1 MLTEVKGYRTPVF
14 LTFRQ
19 AKERGLTVRKGSK
32 QFPVVFW
39 KPFYQANN
47 PTDGQRRYL
56 TVEEYNALP
65 ESARAEYVLRFSL
78 RYYPV
83 LNLDQ
88 TDFEERFPEQWQK
101 LLERQ
106 SMTPRPSGS
115 VHPVLERLL
124 AAQSWVCPIL
134 QKSGDAAFYSP
145 CDDRIVL
152 PRQEQFHDLEAFY
165 STMLHEMAHSTG
177 SAGRLDRH
185 LGEPSTAA
193 YGREELVA
201 EFSAAL
207 VGLGLGVSSGIRAEN
222 VAYLK
227 AWLRELREKPV
238 FIFSV
243 LSDVQQVVRFFE
255 EELCMRL
262 SIRLR
267 PRMGHRGFGPFLSRA
282 FFRRRRSPAPLIALK
297 STTCRALQVALFS
310 TSRQCTPRVARESGI
325 FSLGLTGLRFYPAS
339 VRIQAFCDLKG
350 HPLHVAFRPF

>member
-1 MLTEVKGYRTPVF
+1 MGHSQVLEKVSAHIAELLVLKIESMTQTWQKPWFYGQGLLPCNITGKRYAGTNLLTLLMLTEVKGYRTPVF

-47 PTDGQRRYL
+47 PTEGQRRYL

-165 STMLHEMAHSTG
+165 STMLHEMSYPNFYIIPTN
-177 SAGRLDRH
+177 
-185 LGEPSTAA
+185 
-193 YGREELVA
+193 
-201 EFSAAL
+201 
-207 VGLGLGVSSGIRAEN
+207 RA
-222 VAYLK
+222 
-227 AWLRELREKPV
+227 
-238 FIFSV
+238 
-243 LSDVQQVVRFFE
+243 
-255 EELCMRL
+255 
-262 SIRLR
+262 
-267 PRMGHRGFGPFLSRA
+267 
-282 FFRRRRSPAPLIALK
+282 IA
-297 STTCRALQVALFS
+297 
-310 TSRQCTPRVARESGI
+310 
-325 FSLGLTGLRFYPAS
+325 
-339 VRIQAFCDLKG
+339 
-350 HPLHVAFRPF
+350 

>member
-1 MLTEVKGYRTPVF
+1 MGHSQVLEKVSAHIAELLVLKIESMTQTWQKPWFYGQGLLPCNITGKRYAGTNLLTLLMLTEVKGYRTPVF

-124 AAQSWVCPIL
+124 AAQSWVFPIL

-165 STMLHEMAHSTG
+165 STMLHEMAYPNFYIIPTN
-177 SAGRLDRH
+177 
-185 LGEPSTAA
+185 
-193 YGREELVA
+193 
-201 EFSAAL
+201 
-207 VGLGLGVSSGIRAEN
+207 RA
-222 VAYLK
+222 
-227 AWLRELREKPV
+227 
-238 FIFSV
+238 
-243 LSDVQQVVRFFE
+243 
-255 EELCMRL
+255 
-262 SIRLR
+262 
-267 PRMGHRGFGPFLSRA
+267 
-282 FFRRRRSPAPLIALK
+282 IA
-297 STTCRALQVALFS
+297 
-310 TSRQCTPRVARESGI
+310 
-325 FSLGLTGLRFYPAS
+325 
-339 VRIQAFCDLKG
+339 
-350 HPLHVAFRPF
+350 

>member
-1 MLTEVKGYRTPVF
+1 MGHSQVLEKVSVHIAELLILKIESMTQTWQKPWFYGQGFLPCNITGKRYTGTNLLTLLMLTEVKGYRTPVF

-39 KPFYQANN
+39 KPFYQAKN
-47 PTDGQRRYL
+47 PIEGQRRYL

-78 RYYPV
+78 RYYLV

-101 LLERQ
+101 LMERQ

-255 EELCMRL
+255 EELCMR
-262 SIRLR
+262 
-267 PRMGHRGFGPFLSRA
+267 
-282 FFRRRRSPAPLIALK
+282 FFDTAPAENA
-297 STTCRALQVALFS
+297 V
-310 TSRQCTPRVARESGI
+310 
-325 FSLGLTGLRFYPAS
+325 
-339 VRIQAFCDLKG
+339 
-350 HPLHVAFRPF
+350 

>member
-1 MLTEVKGYRTPVF
+1 MGHSQVLEKVSAHFAELLVLKIESMTQTWQKPWFYGQGLLPCNITGKRYAGTNLLTLLMLTEVKGYRTPVF

-262 SIRLR
+262 
-267 PRMGHRGFGPFLSRA
+267 FDTA
-282 FFRRRRSPAPLIALK
+282 PAENEA
-297 STTCRALQVALFS
+297 
-310 TSRQCTPRVARESGI
+310 
-325 FSLGLTGLRFYPAS
+325 
-339 VRIQAFCDLKG
+339 
-350 HPLHVAFRPF
+350 

>member
-1 MLTEVKGYRTPVF
+1 MGHSQVLEKVSAHIAELLVLKIESMTQTWQKPWFYGQGLLPCNITGKRYAGTNLLTLLMLTEVKGYRTPVF

-165 STMLHEMAHSTG
+165 STMLH
-177 SAGRLDRH
+177 
-185 LGEPSTAA
+185 
-193 YGREELVA
+193 GREELVA

-262 SIRLR
+262 
-267 PRMGHRGFGPFLSRA
+267 FDTA
-282 FFRRRRSPAPLIALK
+282 PAENGA
-297 STTCRALQVALFS
+297 
-310 TSRQCTPRVARESGI
+310 
-325 FSLGLTGLRFYPAS
+325 
-339 VRIQAFCDLKG
+339 
-350 HPLHVAFRPF
+350 

>member
-1 MLTEVKGYRTPVF
+1 MGHSQVLEKVSVHIAELLILKIESMTQTWQKPWFYGQGFLPCNITGKRYTGTNLLTLLMLTEVKGYRTPVF

-39 KPFYQANN
+39 KPFYQAKN
-47 PTDGQRRYL
+47 PIEGQRRYL

-78 RYYPV
+78 RYYLV

-101 LLERQ
+101 LMERQ

-134 QKSGDAAFYSP
+134 QKSGDAAFYSL

-152 PRQEQFHDLEAFY
+152 PRQEQFHDMEAFY

-185 LGEPSTAA
+185 LGEPSAAA

-227 AWLRELREKPV
+227 DWLRELREKPA

-262 SIRLR
+262 
-267 PRMGHRGFGPFLSRA
+267 FDTA
-282 FFRRRRSPAPLIALK
+282 PAENG
-297 STTCRALQVALFS
+297 V
-310 TSRQCTPRVARESGI
+310 
-325 FSLGLTGLRFYPAS
+325 
-339 VRIQAFCDLKG
+339 
-350 HPLHVAFRPF
+350 

>member
-1 MLTEVKGYRTPVF
+1 MGHSQVLEKVSAHIAELLVLKIESMTQTWQKPWFYGQGLLPCNITGKRYAGTNLLTLLMLTEVKGYRTPVF

-83 LNLDQ
+83 LTLDQ
-88 TDFEERFPEQWQK
+88 KDFEERFPEQWQK

-165 STMLHEMAHSTG
+165 STMLHEMSHSTG

-227 AWLRELREKPV
+227 DWLRELREKPV

-262 SIRLR
+262 
-267 PRMGHRGFGPFLSRA
+267 FDTA
-282 FFRRRRSPAPLIALK
+282 PAENGA
-297 STTCRALQVALFS
+297 
-310 TSRQCTPRVARESGI
+310 
-325 FSLGLTGLRFYPAS
+325 
-339 VRIQAFCDLKG
+339 
-350 HPLHVAFRPF
+350 